1 MTIYKIYFIIQLYMD
16 KLLTNIKILY
26 NRIDTLERL
35 IDIFDTE
42 EKVLKFGEFKVDYI
56 NAQKSDVAF
65 NKNLYDIINGIKT
78 WLPVP
83 RLLDY
88 KAILNE
94 FTFKKILGQGSFGTV
109 LLVTRKSDN
118 KDFVLKIQDILTTTL
133 EHIPNEYIPDYL
145 KDVQI
150 EINALRRASASSCDD
165 IVKLYDIIYDETT
178 NQIVYVMEFIEGYDL
193 TKIINE
199 IKEIDVDK
207 YVEKF
212 KIYWKEKDFIDNVV
226 NPIIRGLR
234 CLNNNGMAHRDIKPS
249 NIMYN
254 KIKKKTKLIDLGI
267 TCIDKCPNTL
277 VGTIIYGAPELF
289 NNSLLDLTDLNVWKK
304 ADIWSLGKTLYEIT
318 IGQEYPW
325 SDDTFLSL
333 TDSELLNTMGTII
346 PKEYKC
352 IAKLIRGFLVID
364 PNERWN
370 NWLTLTTYNGINP
383 ITCL

>member
-1 MTIYKIYFIIQLYMD
+1 MD